1 MTSPVPTSS
10 TAARWRRTAPGLA
23 IVYVLMVA
31 GMLAILWPGADR
43 WDQPALALLALTV
56 IVPPAVVIAR
66 RWAPYGWS
74 RAAAGYG
81 LLVFAALLATASG
94 GSTFGR
100 FALAVLAGLAAAVV
114 TRQALRRAARRWLF
128 PLAGD
133 LVDPPVEFTLRL
145 EGRAGS
151 FGVDADGVRVNP
163 RTDNPLVFARGLRQ
177 IGLRDKTTTETGC
190 GWRDLVAVQAGHY
203 AVGTAHTR
211 ALRVVG
217 SGGLHAV
224 VPCAEADLVAAICAA
239 RRHAAAGPPSW
250 WEQARVVSNE
260 RWERDRNDDL
270 TRASPMALL
279 FTWPCLGV
287 AALLAIP
294 FHPAQWPTLLLGA
307 VVAAGLT
314 MRARS
319 VLSSLI
325 ERSESVSPPAPMPTP
340 EPAPPPGWRDDPI
353 NPPHGYP
360 ASRPN

>member
-1 MTSPVPTSS
+1 V
-10 TAARWRRTAPGLA
+10 
-23 IVYVLMVA
+23 IVYVLMMA
-31 GMLAILWPGADR
+31 GILAILWPGTGGWGR
-43 WDQPALALLALTV
+43 PALALLALTV

-74 RAAAGYG
+74 SAATGYG
-81 LLVFAALLATASG
+81 LLVFAALLVTASG

-100 FALAVLAGLAAAVV
+100 FVLAALVGLVAAVV

-128 PLAGD
+128 PLGTD
-133 LVDPPVEFTLRL
+133 LVGPPVEFTLRL
-145 EGRAGS
+145 EGGAGS
-151 FGVDADGVRVNP
+151 FGVGADGVWVNP

-177 IGLRDKTTTETGC
+177 IGLREKTTTETGC

-203 AVGTAHTR
+203 AVGTAHAR

-217 SGGLHAV
+217 RGGLHAV
-224 VPCAEADLVAAICAA
+224 LPCAEADVVAAICTA
-239 RRHAAAGPPSW
+239 RRHAGTAPPSW
-250 WEQARVVSNE
+250 WDRARVVSNE

-270 TRASPMALL
+270 TRASPVALL

-287 AALLAIP
+287 AALIAIP

-314 MRARS
+314 LRARS

-325 ERSESVSPPAPMPTP
+325 ERAESASPPAPMPVP
-340 EPAPPPGWRDDPI
+340 EPAPPPGWRADPV
-353 NPPHGYP
+353 NPPRGYP
-360 ASRPN
+360 ASRPT